1 MIKSLPPY
9 PPCDL
14 VLHCSKDH
22 SVIFVQGDGVPEDRD
37 EMPCIRPKCEGTIW
51 IRHPRGGVLPPA
63 GQPVVEKPKRTRKKK
78 TSTDGAPGE
87 SDG

>member
-14 VLHCSKDH
+14 ILHCSTGH

-51 IRHPRGGVLPPA
+51 IRHPRGGVLPA
-63 GQPVVEKPKRTRKKK
+63 DQPVVEKPKRTRKKK
-78 TSTDGAPGE
+78 AATDGEPGQ
-87 SDG
+87 SGG